1 MDHFLSGLGGSPLEN
16 IYGDSVKVLVYHTK
30 LEMPLMSTLLL
41 DSIVL
46 VGKNLLGRNINTLL
60 STNCNC
66 CTPKAVTVV
75 PPKAVTMV
83 VNSKVTTRNPI

>member
-16 IYGDSVKVLVYHTK
+16 IYGDSVKVLVYHTT

-46 VGKNLLGRNINTLL
+46 VGKNLLGMTIDTLL
-60 STNCNC
+60 STNCHC
-66 CTPKAVTVV
+66 CTPKGYHCGT
-75 PPKAVTMV
+75 PKGYHYG
-83 VNSKVTTRNPI
+83 SQL